1 MKYIIALII
10 VVCCI
15 CLTACG
21 CGCQETVKEYNT
33 QTEVQE

>member
-10 VVCCI
+10 VVSCI
-15 CLTACG
+15 FLTACG